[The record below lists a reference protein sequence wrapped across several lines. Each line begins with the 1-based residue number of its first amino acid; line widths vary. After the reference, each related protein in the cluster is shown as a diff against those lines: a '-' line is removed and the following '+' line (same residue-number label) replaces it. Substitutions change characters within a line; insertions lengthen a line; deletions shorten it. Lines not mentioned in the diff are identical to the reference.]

1 MDANDPNLLS
11 SKGIIMNYCL
21 RADVLSPPSVAMADL
36 RI

>member
-21 RADVLSPPSVAMADL
+21 RADVEPTVSLWPNL